1 MTNEINL
8 HSILDNNKLNTH
20 QHAVH
25 EHSSKKFNSFDE
37 KIDKAESNISD
48 MDKGTNDSDET
59 TNSKMTKKQ
68 RTKKLSSKQKR
79 SKVHQENDRSAV
91 NNVEPVTPTNVD
103 KQHLDVYDFFDED
116 EDDVSDNF
124 KFRTPAT
131 LSSSKDKMNTN
142 KKSDNLG
149 TSALSPNKNNL
160 ETQNEDSQI
169 SSLSFSDR
177 DDFTYMS
184 DDYRANES
192 EDETNHSSVDMSAN
206 TSKSNKK
213 HKRASK
219 NQTNTKKSAIMGK
232 IFKNNAIRNDQK
244 NANHNANETES
255 DDVVTTGQ
263 TDMDQL
269 FDSLLEQT
277 IANNNESK
285 KSFVMNED
293 ADSASRDA
301 VATDVPEDTD
311 VRSPSADEYSD
322 NDESIDKDIPPYPRV
337 SKRKIVPRL
346 KARSSDD
353 ELPRNPSPAKQPAPK
368 VSEED
373 AGDGDIG
380 VASHKSQRKCTTGKQ
395 NVLVE
400 SWSSESDYEDF
411 RQFEEY
417 SSIPRTQGHHRKP
430 RRSGRNRHSED
441 GKNSVSDQNTKS
453 DLVDQRDHSST
464 SEKNL
469 KIRFMPEDEK
479 NHKNFQETP
488 DTKLD
493 SFRNQSPCEENY
505 PEKSS
510 ERQSCNSGR
519 RVSFNTSNPNINPN
533 PNPVPNKGRSCRRKR
548 RQSQKPFDYDDEFKP
563 TRIAEPPSTQ
573 RRNKRAASEMLYYWS
588 SSSEDDAQSASVDNN
603 SRDPEPIEQH
613 GWIVGDSHKKLV
625 TMLAHAKGRKI
636 DDNAT
641 VKEKR
646 SRPST

>member
-8 HSILDNNKLNTH
+8 HSILDNNKSNTH
-20 QHAVH
+20 EHAVH
-25 EHSSKKFNSFDE
+25 EHSSKNFNSFDE
-37 KIDKAESNISD
+37 KSDRAESNVSD

-59 TNSKMTKKQ
+59 INSKMTKKQ

-79 SKVHQENDRSAV
+79 NKVHQESDRSTV

-116 EDDVSDNF
+116 EDDVSDKF

-131 LSSSKDKMNTN
+131 LSSGKDRVNTSKKN
-142 KKSDNLG
+142 DNLG
-149 TSALSPNKNNL
+149 MSVLSTNKNNL
-160 ETQNEDSQI
+160 EALNEDSQI

-192 EDETNHSSVDMSAN
+192 EDETNQSSVDMSVN

-219 NQTNTKKSAIMGK
+219 SQTNTKKSAIMGK

-244 NANHNANETES
+244 NANHSANETES
-255 DDVVTTGQ
+255 DDIVTTGQ

-285 KSFVMNED
+285 FTNKKSSVMNED

-301 VATDVPEDTD
+301 VGTDLPEDTD

-353 ELPRNPSPAKQPAPK
+353 ELPRNQSPAKQPAPK
-368 VSEED
+368 VTEED
-373 AGDGDIG
+373 TGDGDIG

-441 GKNSVSDQNTKS
+441 GKNSASDQNTKS
-453 DLVDQRDHSST
+453 DLGDQRDQSST
-464 SEKNL
+464 SEKSQ
-469 KIRFMPEDEK
+469 KIQFTPEDEK
-479 NHKNFQETP
+479 NHKNFQESETNS
-488 DTKLD
+488 D
-493 SFRNQSPCEENY
+493 SFRNQSPSEENY

-510 ERQSCNSGR
+510 DRQSSNSGR
-519 RVSFNTSNPNINPN
+519 RVSFNTSNPN
-533 PNPVPNKGRSCRRKR
+533 PVPNKGRSSRRKR